1 MEAQYKAIEGVI
13 SDEDEGSEEY
23 SKYYSESPYAY
34 LSYSESEEEQENPAD
49 YKKVSNLP

>member
-1 MEAQYKAIEGVI
+1 MI
-13 SDEDEGSEEY
+13 SGDEEPASDDY

-49 YKKVSNLP
+49 YKKVSTLA